1 MIPVVPYS
9 GRSDRHQLRSG
20 IPEIASKMN
29 RVVAFGLV
37 GPVIVALLGA
47 LIYVPGIVYLSGRT
61 SVSADTYEVAFV
73 LFLIMGLVPEWLNFV
88 VVALGRTQLRSS
100 IGAGLFGGAAM
111 AYLPKLVGLPHE
123 NPIACAL
130 MGIIASSLCW
140 WVSIRNSAK
149 GLMEQA

>member
-1 MIPVVPYS
+1 
-9 GRSDRHQLRSG
+9 
-20 IPEIASKMN
+20 MN

-130 MGIIASSLCW
+130 MGSVARSVCW
-140 WVSIRNSAK
+140 WFSTRNSTKSLTERA
-149 GLMEQA
+149 